1 MKRALNICWIAALL
15 SGTALWIQAAESV
28 GTKGAIR
35 GEPIRPLR
43 PAMTNELG
51 SSPRLMVITT
61 NLAPILTNR
70 GPMLLT
76 LAPPAPA
83 PITTNAAGFI
93 ELGFDT
99 LGGFPYEITN
109 VPSADGGRE
118 LTKPMNEIPP
128 DIKKWNGKKIAI
140 TGFVMPMRMKE
151 GRIIDFLLVR
161 DQASCCFGG
170 APQINHWIRVKVKG
184 EGIDADYEP
193 QVVSGTLRVGEKY
206 EKGYLTGIYEIDA
219 DTVHVAPDFPR

>member
-43 PAMTNELG
+43 PAMTNDLG
-51 SSPRLMVITT
+51 SSPRPMVITT

-70 GPMLLT
+70 AQLLLT

-93 ELGFDT
+93 ELGKEDRVFRLDT
-99 LGGFPYEITN
+99 E
-109 VPSADGGRE
+109 
-118 LTKPMNEIPP
+118 
-128 DIKKWNGKKIAI
+128 
-140 TGFVMPMRMKE
+140 
-151 GRIIDFLLVR
+151 
-161 DQASCCFGG
+161 DQASCRDMDKQL
-170 APQINHWIRVKVKG
+170 PW
-184 EGIDADYEP
+184 
-193 QVVSGTLRVGEKY
+193 L
-206 EKGYLTGIYEIDA
+206 L
-219 DTVHVAPDFPR
+219 